1 MTRGMI
7 PTTVASKVKANL
19 AVKSTIQKRKKRV
32 QMKANQ
38 KKRKKVSYPCG
49 KVENVV
55 LKAKE

>member
-1 MTRGMI
+1 MI